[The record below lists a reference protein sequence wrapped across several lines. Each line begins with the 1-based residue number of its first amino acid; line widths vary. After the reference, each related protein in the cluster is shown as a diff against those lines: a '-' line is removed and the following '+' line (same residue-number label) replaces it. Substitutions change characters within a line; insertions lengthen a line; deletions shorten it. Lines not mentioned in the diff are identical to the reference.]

1 MEEKMK
7 FRLRSIA
14 VWALALGI
22 LPGMAHAVSCV
33 SSAEL
38 SAADRASLGA
48 AASRLTQ
55 AVFNQDNTTLQAALL
70 PAEADAWTGIHTA
83 VEQSG
88 DLLKNGRPKLRSL
101 YLLDATSLTAAAD
114 TQFFCSNQS
123 GSITVTMNMQA
134 LPPGRYAVLLA
145 DAEGAPLAGQLGM
158 ILAWDGSAWKLGGLS
173 LRQGSF
179 DGHDGVW
186 YWSHARSLAA
196 LDGWS
201 AWYLYEAARSLLLP
215 IDFLSS
221 PNLDKLHQEQA
232 QIPNGPQ
239 AAFPYAIQ
247 DGDRTWKIDSVLFD
261 GTLRQPDLAVVYE
274 STGVTDPSA
283 QRTEAQT
290 VLSAF
295 LKAQPGLRQNFHGLW
310 AIASSKG
317 KQTPIMALEM
327 KQIP

>member
-1 MEEKMK
+1 MK
-7 FRLRSIA
+7 FRMRWIA
-14 VWALALGI
+14 VWVLALGL
-22 LPGMAHAVSCV
+22 LPAVAHAVSCV

-38 SAADRASLGA
+38 SAADHASLSA

-88 DLLKNGRPKLRSL
+88 DLLKNGHPKLRSL

-145 DAEGAPLAGQLGM
+145 DAEGAPLAGQLSM

-186 YWSHARSLAA
+186 YWSRSRSLAA
-196 LDGWS
+196 VDGWS
-201 AWYLYEAARSLLLP
+201 AWYLYEAARYLLLP
-215 IDFLSS
+215 VDFLSS

-247 DGDRTWKIDSVLFD
+247 DGERIWKIDSVLFD

-274 STGVTDPSA
+274 STGVTDPSV

-310 AIASSKG
+310 AIASTKG